1 MNEWH
6 FWDDGIIGILL
17 VSIGVGNLFAAFY
30 FLPSRYRKEGVEAKT
45 IKKRCRL
52 FKIFAFVLILSG
64 ILTLIGYIDF

>member
-1 MNEWH
+1 VSEWQ

-17 VSIGVGNLFAAFY
+17 ILLGIVNICTGFYALPNKYARKGVD
-30 FLPSRYRKEGVEAKT
+30 AKI
-45 IKKRCRL
+45 IKKKCRL